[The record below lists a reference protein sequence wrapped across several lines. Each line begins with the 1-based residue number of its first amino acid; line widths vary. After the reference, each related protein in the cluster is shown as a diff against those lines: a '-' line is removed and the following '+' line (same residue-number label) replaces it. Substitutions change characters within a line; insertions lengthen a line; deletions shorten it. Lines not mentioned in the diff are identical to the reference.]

1 MSGRQFPTWGPVPA
15 GRSALGSLA
24 PAPQL
29 GKPRR
34 APALMWRVPPP
45 TPRAGPKGSG
55 RPRGPRREGGKV
67 AGSPTTQPAL
77 SRYQAGRGPRP
88 PAGLRSG
95 CGGAC
100 HRAPSPSP
108 PVTPSRPPAARARS
122 PLGRPLTRASLPSPL
137 PDGASVTSPTC
148 ASRQR
153 MGSGSGLWAG
163 PGRAFWPRPPPWP
176 RPPRKPARVRQ
187 RPAGTAGPGSS
198 YLN

>member
-67 AGSPTTQPAL
+67 ARSPTTQPAL

-137 PDGASVTSPTC
+137 PDGGLRDVTNVRLSTANGKRQRAVGGARERFPDPAHLPGPAHLGGWRGSASVRREP
-148 ASRQR
+148 QD
-153 MGSGSGLWAG
+153 
-163 PGRAFWPRPPPWP
+163 PGFL
-176 RPPRKPARVRQ
+176 
-187 RPAGTAGPGSS
+187 S
-198 YLN
+198 